1 MPLAWLGLGY
11 SLGLFAQSS
20 WGMPFWGAALAAI
33 ALGAGGLR
41 LRLAG
46 LRVGMALVFL
56 AAGLF
61 GLARPLPDLTAEDGL
76 ATLHGTE
83 ITLRAEVTGA
93 PEPAGGSLRL
103 TIEGAQS
110 LAPEGWTPASGKAL
124 VWADPEPPAV
134 EGRVYPFLRHGDEVV
149 LRGFLDAPRN
159 IGPFDY
165 REHLAVR
172 GIHTVVSAAE
182 IVSITPG
189 TGGGLSTLHG
199 LRSKLEDALQR
210 SVPEP
215 VAPVA
220 SAMLLGL
227 RAGLQPE
234 TYADFREAG
243 LAHLLAVSGLHVG
256 LVLGLSLLVSRAML
270 GRRNGLYLIAP
281 LALLWG
287 YILLAGAP
295 PSAVRAGIMGSA
307 FLLALAVGRM
317 PAAVNA
323 LGLSAFLVL
332 LVEPLSLWD
341 RSFQLSFTAMAGV
354 LLLGLPGSAWALERT
369 SMLRGRL
376 PETAGQA
383 LGATAAS
390 LMVSLGALVGSLP
403 VVAFNFG
410 EVPLLGAPATLVA
423 MLVMPSFLV
432 ASALTAAAGLV
443 FAPLG
448 EALGLVTWLTG
459 TALTQ
464 LAALFAAVPGARL
477 TVDGVSAAWVWSAY
491 ALMACV
497 GAAATHRRWM
507 PAVSEAV
514 RTTWEGP
521 AHSVER
527 LAVLGVA
534 AVLMGTVWVAALTPD
549 SDLLHLHVLDV
560 GQGDALLI
568 VTPDGASALVDGGP
582 DPRLTANLVDTLMPL
597 EGLRMDVGVLTHR
610 HSDHA
615 TGLLALARQG
625 RFEQVFVPPPLSGED
640 DSSWRAELDA
650 LGVEVHEGVRGMTL
664 TLGED
669 VILEVLNPPLPLLS
683 GTSSDLNNNS
693 IALRLTYGEA
703 SALLMADLFTEAEYA
718 LLDTSVDLSADVL
731 KVGHHGSSTSTS
743 PELLAAV
750 TAAAAVVPVGEENHF
765 GHPSAE
771 VMARLAEVVGA
782 EQVFTTAEDG
792 CISFASDGARWW
804 ASTGCD

>member
-11 SLGLFAQSS
+11 ALGLFAQSS
-20 WGMPFWGAALAAI
+20 AGIPLWGAALAAI

-46 LRVGMALVFL
+46 LHLGMAIVFL
-56 AAGLF
+56 AGGLL
-61 GLARPLPDLTAEDGL
+61 GLARPLPDLTAPDGL
-76 ATLHGTE
+76 TRLHGAE
-83 ITLRAEVTGA
+83 ATLRAEVAGV
-93 PEPAGGSLRL
+93 PELAGGSLRL
-103 TIEGAQS
+103 SIENAQA
-110 LAPEGWTPASGKAL
+110 LTPDGWTPVSGKAL

-134 EGRVYPFLRHGDEVV
+134 EGRGYPFLQHDDEVV
-149 LRGFLDAPRN
+149 IRGSLDVPRN

-172 GIHTVVSAAE
+172 GIRTVVSGAE
-182 IVSITPG
+182 VVSVTPG
-189 TGGGLSTLHG
+189 QGGGASLLHRT
-199 LRSKLEDALQR
+199 RSRLEDVLQR

-220 SAMLLGL
+220 SAVLLGL
-227 RAGLQPE
+227 RAGTPPE
-234 TYADFREAG
+234 TYDDFREAG

-256 LVLGLSLLVSRAML
+256 LVLGLSLLVSRALL
-270 GRRNGLYLIAP
+270 GRRYGLYLITP

-295 PSAVRAGIMGSA
+295 PSALRAGIMGSA

-323 LGLSAFLVL
+323 LGLAAFLVL

-354 LLLGLPGSAWALERT
+354 LLLGLPGSAWALER
-369 SMLRGRL
+369 MAALRERL
-376 PETAGQA
+376 PETAGRA
-383 LGATAAS
+383 LGAATAS
-390 LMVSLGALVGSLP
+390 LIVSLGAFVGSLP

-410 EVPLLGAPATLVA
+410 QVPLLGAPATLLA
-423 MLVMPSFLV
+423 MLVMPSFLI
-432 ASALTAAAGLV
+432 ASALTAAAGLA

-448 EALGLVTWLTG
+448 EALGLVTWLGG
-459 TALTQ
+459 TALTE
-464 LAALFAAVPGARL
+464 LAGLFAAVPGAGL
-477 TVDGVSAAWVWSAY
+477 TVDGMSAVWVWVAY
-491 ALMACV
+491 ALMACA
-497 GAAATHRRWM
+497 GAAVTHRRWL
-507 PAVSEAV
+507 PPVAEVA
-514 RTTWEGP
+514 RTVWEGP
-521 AHSVER
+521 PHSVER

-534 AVLMGTVWVAALTPD
+534 ATLMGVVWIAALTPD
-549 SDLLHLHVLDV
+549 SDLLHLHILDV

-568 VTPDGASALVDGGP
+568 VTPDGATALVDGGP
-582 DPRLTANLVDTLMPL
+582 DPRQTGSLVDALLPL
-597 EGLRMDVGVLTHR
+597 EGLRMDLGVITHG
-610 HSDHA
+610 HADHA
-615 TGLLALARQG
+615 TGLLGLARQG
-625 RFEQVFVPPPLSGED
+625 RFEHVLAPPSLPGED
-640 DSSWRAELDA
+640 ASWHTELDA
-650 LGVEVHEGVRGMTL
+650 SGVGMQEGVRGMTL
-664 TLGED
+664 ALGED
-669 VILEVLNPPLPLLS
+669 VVLEILNPPLPLLA

-718 LLDTSVDLSADVL
+718 LLDTGIDLTADVL
-731 KVGHHGSSTSTS
+731 KVGHHGSATSTS

-750 TAAAAVVPVGEENHF
+750 GPAAAAVPVGAGNHF

-771 VMARLAEVVGA
+771 VMERLADAVGQ
-782 EQVFTTAEDG
+782 EQLFTTAEDG
-792 CISFASDGARWW
+792 CISFASDGAQWW

>member
-11 SLGLFAQSS
+11 TLGLFVQSAS
-20 WGMPFWGAALAAI
+20 NVPFWGAALAAI

-41 LRLAG
+41 LRFAG
-46 LRVGMALVFL
+46 LRVGMAMVFL
-56 AAGLF
+56 AGGLF
-61 GLARPLPDLTAEDGL
+61 GLARPLPDLTPNDGL

-83 ITLRAEVTGA
+83 VTLRAEVTGA
-93 PEPAGGSLRL
+93 PEPAGSSLQL
-103 TIEGAQS
+103 AIESTQA
-110 LAPEGWTPASGKAL
+110 LAPDGWTPISGRAI

-134 EGRVYPFLRHGDEVV
+134 EGRSYPYLRHSDEVV

-172 GIHTVVSAAE
+172 GIHTVVSRAE
-182 IVSITPG
+182 VVSITPG
-189 TGGGLSTLHG
+189 QGCAVSLLHRA
-199 LRSKLEDALQR
+199 RSRLEDILQR

-220 SAMLLGL
+220 SAVLLGL
-227 RAGLQPE
+227 RAGLPPE

-243 LAHLLAVSGLHVG
+243 LAHLLAVSGLHAG
-256 LVLGLSLLVSRAML
+256 LVLGLSLLVSRALL
-270 GRRNGLYLIAP
+270 GRRYGLYLIAP
-281 LALLWG
+281 LTLLWG

-332 LVEPLSLWD
+332 LAEPSSLWD
-341 RSFQLSFTAMAGV
+341 RSFQLSFTAMTGV

-369 SMLRGRL
+369 SALRERL

-383 LGATAAS
+383 LGAAVAS
-390 LMVSLGALVGSLP
+390 LTVSLGAFVGSLP

-410 EVPLLGAPATLVA
+410 EVPLLGAPATLMA
-423 MLVMPSFLV
+423 MLVMPAFLV
-432 ASALTAAAGLV
+432 ASALTAAGGLA

-477 TVDGVSAAWVWSAY
+477 TVEGVSAAWVWSAY
-491 ALMACV
+491 ALMACA
-497 GAAATHRRWM
+497 GAAASRRRWL
-507 PAVSEAV
+507 PAASDTV
-514 RTTWEGP
+514 RTVWEGP
-521 AHSVER
+521 SHPVER
-527 LAVLGVA
+527 LVMLGIA
-534 AVLMGTVWVAALTPD
+534 AALMGTVWVAALTPD
-549 SDLLHLHVLDV
+549 SDLLHLYVLDV

-568 VTPDGASALVDGGP
+568 VTPDRATALVDGGP
-582 DPRLTANLVDTLMPL
+582 DPRLTANLVDSLLPL
-597 EGLRMDVGVLTHR
+597 EGLRMDVGVVTHR
-610 HSDHA
+610 HADHA
-615 TGLLALARQG
+615 TGLLGLARQG
-625 RFEQVFVPPPLSGED
+625 RFEQVLAPPPLPGED
-640 DSSWRAELDA
+640 ASWRAELDA
-650 LGVEVHEGVRGMTL
+650 SDVEVQEGVRGMAV

-669 VILEVLNPPLPLLS
+669 VVLEVLNPPLPLLS

-718 LLDTSVDLSADVL
+718 LLDTGLDLSVDVL
-731 KVGHHGSSTSTS
+731 KVGHHGSATSTS
-743 PELLAAV
+743 PDLLAAV
-750 TAAAAVVPVGEENHF
+750 TPAAAAVPVGAENRF
-765 GHPSAE
+765 GHPSTE
-771 VMARLAEVVGA
+771 VMGRLAETVG
-782 EQVFTTAEDG
+782 QGQLFTTAEDG
-792 CISFASDGARWW
+792 CISFASDGTRWW
-804 ASTGCD
+804 VSTGCD

>member
-11 SLGLFAQSS
+11 ALGLFAQSS
-20 WGMPFWGAALAAI
+20 VGIPLWGAVLAAV

-46 LRVGMALVFL
+46 LHVGMAIVFL
-56 AAGLF
+56 AGGLL
-61 GLARPLPDLTAEDGL
+61 GLARPLPDLTAPDGL
-76 ATLHGTE
+76 TTLHGAE
-83 ITLRAEVTGA
+83 ATLRAEVAGV
-93 PEPAGGSLRL
+93 PELAGGSLRL
-103 TIEGAQS
+103 SIENAQA
-110 LAPEGWTPASGKAL
+110 LTPDGWTPVSGKAL
-124 VWADPEPPAV
+124 VWANPEPPAV
-134 EGRVYPFLRHGDEVV
+134 EGRSYPFLQHDDEVV
-149 LRGFLDAPRN
+149 IQGSLDAPRN

-172 GIHTVVSAAE
+172 GIRTVVSGAE
-182 IVSITPG
+182 VVSVTPG
-189 TGGGLSTLHG
+189 QGGGASLLHRT
-199 LRSKLEDALQR
+199 RSRLEDVLQR

-220 SAMLLGL
+220 SAVLLGL
-227 RAGLQPE
+227 RAGITPE

-256 LVLGLSLLVSRAML
+256 LVLGLSLLASRALL
-270 GRRNGLYLIAP
+270 GRRHGLYLIAP

-332 LVEPLSLWD
+332 FLEPLSLWD
-341 RSFQLSFTAMAGV
+341 RSFQLSFTAMTGV

-369 SMLRGRL
+369 SALRGRL
-376 PETAGQA
+376 TETPSKA
-383 LGATAAS
+383 LAAATAS
-390 LMVSLGALVGSLP
+390 LTVSVGAFLGSLP

-423 MLVMPSFLV
+423 MLVMPAFLI

-448 EALGLVTWLTG
+448 NALGVVTWLAG
-459 TALTQ
+459 TALTE
-464 LAALFAAVPGARL
+464 LAALFATIPGTRL
-477 TVDGVSAAWVWSAY
+477 TVDGMSAAWVWTTY
-491 ALMACV
+491 ALMACT
-497 GAAATHRRWM
+497 GAAVSHRRWL
-507 PAVSEAV
+507 PAVSKAV
-514 RTTWEGP
+514 RTVWEGP
-521 AHSVER
+521 SRSAER
-527 LAVLGVA
+527 LAVLGIA
-534 AVLMGTVWVAALTPD
+534 GTLMGVVWIAALTPD

-568 VTPDGASALVDGGP
+568 ITPDGATTLVDGGP
-582 DPRLTANLVDTLMPL
+582 DPRLTANLVDALLPL
-597 EGLRMDVGVLTHR
+597 EGLRMDVGVMTHGHAD
-610 HSDHA
+610 HS
-615 TGLLALARQG
+615 TGLLGLARQG
-625 RFEQVFVPPPLSGED
+625 RFALLLAPPSLPDED
-640 DSSWRAELDA
+640 ISWRAEFDA
-650 LGVEVHEGVRGMTL
+650 SGVAVHEGVRGTTL
-664 TLGED
+664 ALGED
-669 VILEVLNPPLPLLS
+669 VVLEVLNPPLPLLA

-718 LLDTSVDLSADVL
+718 LLDTGIDISADVL
-731 KVGHHGSSTSTS
+731 KIGHHGSATSTS
-743 PELLAAV
+743 PELLTAVGPAAV
-750 TAAAAVVPVGEENHF
+750 AVPVGAENPF
-765 GHPSAE
+765 GHPSEE
-771 VMARLAEVVGA
+771 VMARLAETVGQ
-782 EQVFTTAEDG
+782 EQLFTTADNG
-792 CISFASDGARWW
+792 CISFASDGERWW

>member
-11 SLGLFAQSS
+11 SLGLFVQSAAS
-20 WGMPFWGAALAAI
+20 VPFWGAALAAV

-41 LRLAG
+41 LRFAG
-46 LRVGMALVFL
+46 LRIGMALLFL
-56 AAGLF
+56 AGGLL
-61 GLARPLPDLTAEDGL
+61 GLARPLPDLTDPDGL
-76 ATLHGTE
+76 TALHGTE
-83 ITLRAEVTGA
+83 TTLRAEVTGA
-93 PEPAGGSLRL
+93 PELAGGSLRL
-103 TIEGAQS
+103 NIENTQTPG
-110 LAPEGWTPASGKAL
+110 PDGWTAVSGKAL

-134 EGRVYPFLRHGDEVV
+134 EGRRYPYLHHGDEIVV
-149 LRGFLDAPRN
+149 QGSLDAPRN

-172 GIHTVVSAAE
+172 GIRTVVSGAE
-182 IVSITPG
+182 VVSVTPG
-189 TGGGLSTLHG
+189 QDGGASLLHRT
-199 LRSKLEDALQR
+199 RSRLGDVLQR

-220 SAMLLGL
+220 SAVLLGL
-227 RAGLQPE
+227 RAGIPPE

-243 LAHLLAVSGLHVG
+243 LAHLLAVSGLHAG
-256 LVLGLSLLVSRAML
+256 LVLGLSLLVSRALL
-270 GRRNGLYLIAP
+270 GRRYGLYLIAP

-332 LVEPLSLWD
+332 LLEPLSLWD
-341 RSFQLSFTAMAGV
+341 RSFQLSFTAMSGV
-354 LLLGLPGSAWALERT
+354 LLLGLPGSAWVLERT
-369 SMLRGRL
+369 SAQRGRL

-383 LGATAAS
+383 LGAAMAS
-390 LMVSLGALVGSLP
+390 LTVSLGAFVGSLP

-423 MLVMPSFLV
+423 MLVMPAFLI

-443 FAPLG
+443 VAPLG
-448 EALGLVTWLTG
+448 EALGLVTWLAG
-459 TALTQ
+459 TALTE
-464 LAALFAAVPGARL
+464 LAGLFAAVPGALL
-477 TVDGVSAAWVWSAY
+477 TIDRMSAAWVWAAY
-491 ALMACV
+491 ALIACA
-497 GAAATHRRWM
+497 GAVVSRRRWL

-514 RTTWEGP
+514 RTAWEGP
-521 AHSVER
+521 SRPVER
-527 LAVLGVA
+527 LAVLGIVGT
-534 AVLMGTVWVAALTPD
+534 LMGTVWIAALTPD

-568 VTPDGASALVDGGP
+568 VTPDGATALVDGGP
-582 DPRLTANLVDTLMPL
+582 DPRQTGNLVDAHLPL
-597 EGLRMDVGVLTHR
+597 EGLRMDVGVMTHGHAD
-610 HSDHA
+610 HS
-615 TGLLALARQG
+615 TGLLGLAREG
-625 RFEQVFVPPPLSGED
+625 RFELLLVPPLLAGED
-640 DSSWRAELDA
+640 ASRRTELDA
-650 LGVEVHEGVRGMTL
+650 LGVDVHEGIRGVSL

-669 VILEVLNPPLPLLS
+669 VALEVLNPPLPPHS

-718 LLDTSVDLSADVL
+718 LLDAGVDLSADVL
-731 KVGHHGSSTSTS
+731 KVGHHGSATSTS

-750 TAAAAVVPVGEENHF
+750 GPTAAAVPVGAENRF

-771 VMARLAEVVGA
+771 VMGRLADAVGR
-782 EQVFTTAEDG
+782 EHLFTTADDG
-792 CISFASDGARWW
+792 CISFASDGERWW